1 MFTQL
6 IDPTS
11 SQTHNV
17 EQDTVFVLDLSK
29 SCESTQ
35 TFEFNTSGVS
45 AKVIGLYNSTQH
57 NTIKIVVETI
67 HNVPNTSCSTE
78 VKGSM
83 QSNSQSTF
91 AGKIIIKKPAQ
102 QTSSYLEHN
111 VLVLGENTHNKSE
124 PILEIDANDVKASHG
139 STTGRI
145 DPMQLFYL
153 KSRGM
158 SQADAEKLIVT
169 GFFNSLL
176 ASIEDEKIHA
186 YVASYLN
193 NA

>member
-1 MFTQL
+1 MKTVLVDATQ
-6 IDPTS
+6 S
-11 SQTHNV
+11 NKFSV
-17 EQDTVFVLDLSK
+17 EQDTIFVLDLSK
-29 SCESTQ
+29 SCDSVQ

-45 AKVIGLYNSTQH
+45 AKVVGLYNSTDQ
-57 NTIKIVVETI
+57 NSVQVVVETI

-78 VKGSM
+78 VKGVL
-83 QSNSQSTF
+83 QSNAKSSF

-139 STTGRI
+139 ATTGRI

-158 SQADAEKLIVT
+158 SQTQAENLIIS

-176 ASIEDEKIHA
+176 SSIEDEKIYQ

-193 NA
+193 HD